1 MAVTMAEITK
11 LRHLTSAGLMDC
23 KKALAETNGDIE
35 AAVEILRKK
44 GQAVAAKREDREASE
59 GCVLAKNEGD
69 FAAVVALNC
78 ETDFVAKNAG
88 FVELTNK
95 ILDAAMA
102 NRPASADELKAVVLD
117 GQTIADLIVEE
128 SGKTGEKMEL
138 GAYEFIKAP
147 STTSYNHL
155 GNKLATIVG
164 FNLEG
169 VDYQVGRDV
178 AMQVASMNPVAVD
191 RDAVPQSVK
200 DSEYNV
206 AVDKT
211 KEEQVK
217 KAVEAA
223 LKKAGINPNLVDSE
237 AHIESNIAKGWLTEE
252 EADKARKIAKE
263 TAEAKAANLP
273 EQMIQNIAQG
283 RLNKF
288 FKESC
293 LVEQEFVKDA
303 TMTIGQYLDKAQKGL
318 VAVEFKRVNLNQD

>member
-1 MAVTMAEITK
+1 MAEITK

-44 GQAVAAKREDREASE
+44 GQAVAAKREDRVAAE
-59 GCVLAKNEGD
+59 GCVLAKNEGN
-69 FAAVVALNC
+69 FAAIVSLQC

-88 FVELTNK
+88 FVDLTK
-95 ILDAAMA
+95 KLLDIAVE
-102 NRPASADELKAVVLD
+102 NRCKSLDELKAVKVGNL
-117 GQTIADLIVEE
+117 TVADLVVEE
-128 SGKTGEKMEL
+128 GGKTGEKTEL
-138 GAYEFIKAP
+138 GAYEYVEAP

-164 FNLEG
+164 FNVEG

-191 RDAVPQSVK
+191 RDSVPQATI

-206 AVDKT
+206 AVEKT

-217 KAVEAA
+217 KAVEVA

-237 AHIESNIAKGWLTEE
+237 DHINSNIAKGWLTEE
-252 EADKARKIAKE
+252 EAEKARSIAKE

-273 EQMIQNIAQG
+273 EAMIKNIAQG

-288 FKESC
+288 FKENC
-293 LVEQEFVKDA
+293 LMEQEFIKDGNL
-303 TMTIGQYLDKAQKGL
+303 TIGKYLEETQKGL
-318 VAVEFKRVNLNQD
+318 AVVEFKRVNLNED

>member
-44 GQAVAAKREDREASE
+44 GQAVAAKREDRVAAE
-59 GCVLAKNEGD
+59 GCVLAKNEGN
-69 FAAVVALNC
+69 FAAIVSLQC

-88 FVELTNK
+88 FVELTQK
-95 ILDAAMA
+95 LLDLAVE
-102 NRPASADELKAVVLD
+102 NRCKSVEELKAVKVGNL
-117 GQTIADLIVEE
+117 TVADLVVEE
-128 SGKTGEKMEL
+128 GGKTGEKTEL
-138 GAYEFIKAP
+138 GAYEYVEAP

-164 FNLEG
+164 FSIEG

-191 RDAVPQSVK
+191 RDSVPQATI

-206 AVDKT
+206 AVEKT

-217 KAVEAA
+217 KAVEVA

-237 AHIESNIAKGWLTEE
+237 DHINSNIAKGWLTEE
-252 EADKARKIAKE
+252 EAEKARAISKE
-263 TAEAKAANLP
+263 TAEAKAANLN
-273 EQMIQNIAQG
+273 EGMIKNIAQG

-288 FKESC
+288 FKENC
-293 LVEQEFVKDA
+293 L
-303 TMTIGQYLDKAQKGL
+303 M
-318 VAVEFKRVNLNQD
+318 

>member
-44 GQAVAAKREDREASE
+44 GQAVAAKREDRVAAE
-59 GCVLAKNEGD
+59 GCVLSKNEGN
-69 FAAVVALNC
+69 FAAIVALQC

-88 FVELTNK
+88 FVELTK
-95 ILDAAMA
+95 QLLDLAVA
-102 NRPASADELKAVVLD
+102 NRCKSLDELKAV
-117 GQTIADLIVEE
+117 TINGRTVAELVIEE
-128 SGKTGEKMEL
+128 GGKTGEKTEL
-138 GAYEFIKAP
+138 GAYEYIEAP

-155 GNKLATIVG
+155 GNKLATIAG
-164 FNLEG
+164 FNVEG

-191 RDAVPQSVK
+191 RASVPQATIDGELS
-200 DSEYNV
+200 V
-206 AVDKT
+206 AVEKT
-211 KEEQVK
+211 KEEQVR

-223 LKKAGINPNLVDSE
+223 LKKAGINPAHVDTE
-237 AHIESNIAKGWLTEE
+237 AHMESNMAKGWISAEDVE
-252 EADKARKIAKE
+252 RARKIIAE
-263 TAEAKAANLP
+263 TSAAKAANLP

-288 FKESC
+288 FKENC
-293 LVEQEFVKDA
+293 LMEQEFIKDGNL
-303 TMTIGQYLDKAQKGL
+303 TIGQYLEQNQKGL
-318 VAVEFKRVNLNQD
+318 VVVSFKRVNLNED

>member
-1 MAVTMAEITK
+1 MAEITK

-44 GQAVAAKREDREASE
+44 GQAVAAKREDRQASE
-59 GCVLAKNEGD
+59 GCVLAANEGN
-69 FAAVVALNC
+69 FAAVVALKC

-88 FVELTNK
+88 FVEVTK
-95 ILDAAMA
+95 EILAAAMA
-102 NRPASADELKAVVLD
+102 NKVKSMDELKAIVVN

-138 GAYEFIKAP
+138 GAYEYIEAP
-147 STTSYNHL
+147 TTTSYNHL

-164 FNLEG
+164 FNVEG

-191 RDAVPQSVK
+191 RDSVPQAVK

-206 AVDKT
+206 AVEKT

-217 KAVEAA
+217 RAVEVA

-237 AHIESNIAKGWLTEE
+237 AHIESNMAKGWLTQE
-252 EADKARKIAKE
+252 EADKARAMIKE
-263 TAEAKAANLP
+263 VGEAKAANLP
-273 EQMIQNIAQG
+273 EQMIKNIAQG

-288 FKESC
+288 FKENC
-293 LVEQEFVKDA
+293 LMEQEFIKDGEL
-303 TMTIGQYLDKAQKGL
+303 TIGQYLEKTQKGL
-318 VAVEFKRVNLNQD
+318 TVVEFKHVNLNED

>member
-1 MAVTMAEITK
+1 MAVTMADITK

-44 GQAVAAKREDREASE
+44 GQAVAAKREDRVAAE
-59 GCVLAKNEGD
+59 GCVLAKNEGN
-69 FAAVVALNC
+69 FAAIVSLQC

-88 FVELTNK
+88 FVELTK
-95 ILDAAMA
+95 KLLDLAVE
-102 NRPASADELKAVVLD
+102 NRCKSLDELKAVKVGNL
-117 GQTIADLIVEE
+117 TVADLVVEE
-128 SGKTGEKMEL
+128 GGKTGEKTEL
-138 GAYEFIKAP
+138 GAYEYVEAP

-164 FNLEG
+164 FNVEG

-191 RDAVPQSVK
+191 RDRVPQATI

-206 AVDKT
+206 AVEKT

-217 KAVEAA
+217 KAVEVA

-237 AHIESNIAKGWLTEE
+237 DHINSNIAKGWLTEE
-252 EADKARKIAKE
+252 EAEKARAISKE

-273 EQMIQNIAQG
+273 EAMIKNIAQG

-288 FKESC
+288 FKENC
-293 LVEQEFVKDA
+293 LMEQEFIKDGNL
-303 TMTIGQYLDKAQKGL
+303 TIGKYLEETQKGL
-318 VAVEFKRVNLNQD
+318 AVVEFKRVNLNED

>member
-44 GQAVAAKREDREASE
+44 GQAVAAKREDRQASE
-59 GCVLAKNEGD
+59 GCVLSKNDGS
-69 FAAVVALNC
+69 FAAIVALNC

-88 FVELTNK
+88 FVELTGK
-95 ILDAAMA
+95 ILDAAVA
-102 NRPASADELKAVVLD
+102 NKVKSLDELNALVLD
-117 GQTIADLIVEE
+117 GRTIADLVVEE
-128 SGKTGEKMEL
+128 SGKTGEKTEIS
-138 GAYEFIKAP
+138 AYEYVEAP

-164 FNLEG
+164 FNQEG

-178 AMQVASMNPVAVD
+178 AMQVASMNPVAVC
-191 RDAVPQSVK
+191 REAVPAAVVA
-200 DSEYNV
+200 SERNV
-206 AVDKT
+206 AVEKT
-211 KEEQVK
+211 KEEQVR

-223 LKKAGINPNLVDSE
+223 LKKAGLNPAHFDSE
-237 AHIESNIAKGWLTEE
+237 AHIESNITKGWITEE
-252 EADKARKIAKE
+252 DAAKARVIMKE

-273 EQMIQNIAQG
+273 AQMIENIANG
-283 RLNKF
+283 RVNKF
-288 FKESC
+288 FKENC
-293 LVEQEFVKDA
+293 LMEQEFIKDGNL
-303 TMTIGQYLDKAQKGL
+303 TIGQFLDQSSKGL